1 MSAAPEQKRPASKR
15 FRVEMAIVAVLV
27 VIAAGFGIAL
37 LVGSDDDQSDAKP
50 DATSEGSAGNP
61 AKISDDGGVS
71 LVGPIGDLSRR
82 VDGDPMAIGD
92 VDAPLVLVEY
102 SDYRCPFCAKFSRDS
117 EPELIERYVDEGKLR
132 IEWRDMPI
140 FGEQSLTAARAG
152 RAAAEQGMFW
162 EFNAAAYEAAP
173 DRGHADL
180 TPAVLRGFAEQVGI
194 PDLDQFDRD
203 AASTEFDESIQSDAE
218 SGQAIGFMSTPSF
231 SVNGHP
237 MIGAQPTRAFTH
249 LIDQLLEP

>member
-1 MSAAPEQKRPASKR
+1 
-15 FRVEMAIVAVLV
+15 MAIVAVLV

-37 LVGSDDDQSDAKP
+37 LVGSDDEQSETRPA
-50 DATSEGSAGNP
+50 ASSEGSNGNP
-61 AKISDDGGVS
+61 ATISDGGGVS
-71 LVGPIGDLSRR
+71 VVGPMGDLSRR
-82 VDGDPMAIGD
+82 VDGDPLAIGD
-92 VDAPLVLVEY
+92 VDAPLVLIEY

-117 EPELIERYVDEGKLR
+117 EPELIQRYVDEGQLR

-140 FGEQSLTAARAG
+140 FGDQSMTAARAG

-162 EFNAAAYEAAP
+162 EFNAAVYEAAP

-180 TPAVLRGFAEQVGI
+180 TPEALRAFAEEVGV

-203 AASTEFDESIQSDAE
+203 AASAKFDEEIESDAA
-218 SGQAIGFMSTPSF
+218 SGQAIGIMSTPSF

-249 LIDQLLEP
+249 LIDQLLEPQD